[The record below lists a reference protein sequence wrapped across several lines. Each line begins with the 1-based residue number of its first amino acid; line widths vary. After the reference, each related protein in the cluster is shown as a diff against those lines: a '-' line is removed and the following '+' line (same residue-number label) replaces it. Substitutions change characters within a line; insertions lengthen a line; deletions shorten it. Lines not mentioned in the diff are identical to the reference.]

1 MFGATTTQA
10 SHMYLFAISFLLILV
25 HSRAPEGGHVTQI
38 PSAVESADPIAR
50 NSWGCKF
57 CKKTSNFGEINP
69 QSIDD
74 NFAKEPLDFVNVNFT
89 KAPLNLNLDEIDT
102 HSIDE
107 NFMKNI

>member
-38 PSAVESADPIAR
+38 TSAVESADPMAR

-57 CKKTSNFGEINP
+57 YKKNP
-69 QSIDD
+69 QILMKSIRSPSM
-74 NFAKEPLDFVNVNFT
+74 AILQKSP
-89 KAPLNLNLDEIDT
+89 
-102 HSIDE
+102 
-107 NFMKNI
+107 